1 MDAALIARTLELV
14 AERCPDPTPLV
25 FERLFAENPEMEALF
40 VRDTAG
46 LVRGQ
51 MLAVVMEGFLD
62 FVGDQDYSGRLMQ
75 IERVNHEGLGVT
87 PEVFD
92 TFFAV
97 VVDTFKDI
105 MGADW
110 SDEIDAAWRDVLTA
124 IAARLATGA

>member
-1 MDAALIARTLELV
+1 MDAALITRTLELV

-25 FERLFAENPEMEALF
+25 FERLFAESPEMEALF
-40 VRDTAG
+40 IRDTAG

-62 FVGDQDYSGRLMQ
+62 FVGDQDYSSRLMQ

-97 VVDTFKDI
+97 VVETFHDI
-105 MGADW
+105 LGPHW
-110 SDEIDAAWRDVLTA
+110 SAEMDVAWQEVLTA
-124 IAARLATGA
+124 IAERLRVE